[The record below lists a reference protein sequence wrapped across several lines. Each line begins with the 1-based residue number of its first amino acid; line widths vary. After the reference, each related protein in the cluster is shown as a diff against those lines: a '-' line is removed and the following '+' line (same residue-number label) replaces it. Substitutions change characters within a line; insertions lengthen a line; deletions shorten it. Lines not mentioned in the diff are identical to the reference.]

1 MPFICA
7 PFSLAS
13 QLSMVHVIVTIL
25 LLYPISYKQL
35 LNFSP
40 SAIRITSILEK
51 MLVAGEAS
59 GSESCLTDNLRGAGG
74 VEGEQM
80 LPARIIE
87 VDQIRSFRGYG

>member
-1 MPFICA
+1 
-7 PFSLAS
+7 
-13 QLSMVHVIVTIL
+13 MVIPT
-25 LLYPISYKQL
+25 
-35 LNFSP
+35 
-40 SAIRITSILEK
+40 
-51 MLVAGEAS
+51 